1 MFYRNLTSRRRIIY
15 CYKVIKTELF
25 QMISFPVYMT
35 AGEKS
40 RKTKGKLI
48 KNKYRCTFWVRCF
61 QNKASRIS
69 LRKDIY
75 SKWS

>member
-1 MFYRNLTSRRRIIY
+1 MFYRNLTSRQRFIY

-35 AGEKS
+35 AGENS
-40 RKTKGKLI
+40 RETKVKLI
-48 KNKYRCTFWVRCF
+48 KIKYRCTFCVRCF
-61 QNKASRIS
+61 QNKAFRIS